1 MSEVLERG
9 ERGERLEI
17 VILGLSITSSWGN
30 GHATTYRGL
39 VRELAR
45 RGHRVLFLE
54 HDVPWYAEN
63 RDLPS
68 PPYGATEL
76 YHGLQDL
83 DRRFRSRVRQA
94 DAVLLGSYVR
104 QGVAVA
110 DWVLRHARG
119 VTAFYDIDT
128 PVTLTKLARGDYEY
142 LHPRLIPGFDFY
154 LSFTGGPTLDRLER
168 ELGARRALPLFCSCD
183 PVLYHP
189 EAPLESEPRWDLGYL
204 GTYSDDRQP
213 TVESLLIKPARR
225 LPARRF
231 AVAGPAYPP
240 EIDWPLNVDRFEHL
254 APPEHRAFYNRQRY
268 TLNVTRAD
276 MRRAGYSPSIRLF
289 EAAACGTPIVSDD
302 WPGLET
308 FFEPGRE
315 ILLAAT
321 PEDVETILRDV
332 PETERRRIGRR
343 ARERV
348 LAEHTAAHRAATLES
363 YLRQAAAPRR
373 SPATAATAATAGV
386 LSEETG
392 W

>member
-1 MSEVLERG
+1 MSHRPSDPLD
-9 ERGERLEI
+9 I

-63 RDLPS
+63 RDLPR

-76 YHGLQDL
+76 YRNLSDL

-94 DAVLLGSYVR
+94 DAVLLGSYVQ
-104 QGVAVA
+104 QGETVA
-110 DWVLRHARG
+110 DWVLGHARG

-128 PVTLTKLARGDYEY
+128 PVTLAKLARGDYEY
-142 LHPRLIPGFDFY
+142 LHPRLIPCFDLY
-154 LSFTGGPTLDRLER
+154 LSFTGGPTLERLER
-168 ELGARRALPLFCSCD
+168 DFGARRALPLYCSCD
-183 PVLYHP
+183 PAHYFP
-189 EAPLESEPRWDLGYL
+189 EEQAPRWDLGYL

-213 TVESLLIKPARR
+213 AVESLLLAPARR
-225 LPARRF
+225 LPGRRF

-240 EIDWPLNVDRFEHL
+240 GIAWPANVDRFEHL
-254 APPEHRAFYNRQRY
+254 PPGEHRAFYNRQRY

-289 EAAACGTPIVSDD
+289 EAAACGTPILSDV

-321 PEDVETILRDV
+321 PEDVEKILCV
-332 PETERRRIGRR
+332 FPEAERRRVGQR

-363 YLRQAAAPRR
+363 YLREAAGPLR
-373 SPATAATAATAGV
+373 SPGMDAVAVASGEAG
-386 LSEETG
+386 

>member
-1 MSEVLERG
+1 LSES
-9 ERGERLEI
+9 LEI

-63 RDLPS
+63 RDLPC
-68 PPYGATEL
+68 PPYGTTEL
-76 YHGLQDL
+76 YRDLPDL
-83 DRRFRSRVRQA
+83 DRRFRARLRQA
-94 DAVLLGSYVR
+94 DAVILGSYVQ
-104 QGVAVA
+104 QGEAVA
-110 DWVLRHARG
+110 DWMLHNARG
-119 VTAFYDIDT
+119 ITAFYDIDT
-128 PVTLTKLARGDYEY
+128 PVTLAKLARGDYEY
-142 LHPRLIPGFDFY
+142 LHPRLIPCFDLY

-183 PVLYHP
+183 PALYFP
-189 EAPLESEPRWDLGYL
+189 ENRAPRWDLGYL
-204 GTYSDDRQP
+204 GTFSDDRQP
-213 TVESLLIKPARR
+213 GVESLLLEPARR
-225 LPARRF
+225 LPDRRF

-240 EIDWPLNVDRFEHL
+240 EIAWPANVDRFEHL
-254 APPEHRAFYNRQRY
+254 APGAHRSFYNRQRY

-302 WPGLET
+302 WPGLAT

-321 PEDVETILRDV
+321 PEDVETILRDI
-332 PETERRRIGRR
+332 PEAERRRIGRR
-343 ARERV
+343 ARRRV
-348 LAEHTAAHRAATLES
+348 LAGHTAAHRAATLES
-363 YLRQAAAPRR
+363 YLRAAAGSRGED
-373 SPATAATAATAGV
+373 AVAVAAMDASGIA
-386 LSEETG
+386 

>member
-1 MSEVLERG
+1 VSDPLD
-9 ERGERLEI
+9 I

-63 RDLPS
+63 RDLPR

-76 YHGLQDL
+76 YRDLPDL

-94 DAVLLGSYVR
+94 DAVLLGSYVQ
-104 QGVAVA
+104 QGEAVA
-110 DWVLRHARG
+110 DWVLGHARG

-128 PVTLTKLARGDYEY
+128 PVTLAKLARGDYEY
-142 LHPRLIPGFDFY
+142 LHPRHISCFDLY
-154 LSFTGGPTLDRLER
+154 LSFTGGPTLELLER

-183 PVLYHP
+183 PALYFP
-189 EAPLESEPRWDLGYL
+189 EAHPRRPGWDLGYL

-213 TVESLLIKPARR
+213 ALESLLLGPARR
-225 LPARRF
+225 LPGRRF
-231 AVAGPAYPP
+231 TVAGPAYPA
-240 EIDWPLNVDRFEHL
+240 DVAWPANVERFEHL
-254 APPEHRAFYNRQRY
+254 APGEHRAFYNRQRY

-289 EAAACGTPIVSDD
+289 EAAACGTPIISDI

-308 FFEPGRE
+308 FFAPGRE

-321 PEDVETILRDV
+321 PEDVEKILCV
-332 PETERRRIGRR
+332 FPEAERRRIGQR

-363 YLRQAAAPRR
+363 YLNAV
-373 SPATAATAATAGV
+373 TVTAGIAGV
-386 LSEETG
+386 AAEAG
-392 W
+392 G

>member
-1 MSEVLERG
+1 LSDS
-9 ERGERLEI
+9 LEI

-68 PPYGATEL
+68 PPYGTTEL
-76 YHGLQDL
+76 YRDLPDL
-83 DRRFRSRVRQA
+83 DRRFRHRVRQA
-94 DAVLLGSYVR
+94 DAVILGSYVR
-104 QGVAVA
+104 QGEAVA
-110 DWVLRHARG
+110 DWMLHNARG

-128 PVTLTKLARGDYEY
+128 PVTLAKLARGDYEY
-142 LHPRLIPGFDFY
+142 LHPRLIPCFDLY
-154 LSFTGGPTLDRLER
+154 LSFTGGPTLGRLEN
-168 ELGARRALPLFCSCD
+168 ELGAQRALPLYCSCD
-183 PVLYHP
+183 PAHYFP
-189 EAPLESEPRWDLGYL
+189 EDVSEDGPRWDLGYL

-213 TVESLLIKPARR
+213 AVESLLLEPARR
-225 LPARRF
+225 LPDRRF

-240 EIDWPLNVDRFEHL
+240 EIAWPANVERFEHL
-254 APPEHRAFYNRQRY
+254 APGLHRSFYNRQRY

-302 WPGLET
+302 WPGLAT

-321 PEDVETILRDV
+321 PEKVETILRDL
-332 PETERRRIGRR
+332 PEAERKRIGRR
-343 ARERV
+343 ARRRV
-348 LAEHTAAHRAATLES
+348 LAGHTAAHRAATLES
-363 YLRQAAAPRR
+363 YLREAAGSRGENAMALTPGGEI
-373 SPATAATAATAGV
+373 A
-386 LSEETG
+386 

>member
-1 MSEVLERG
+1 LSDS
-9 ERGERLEI
+9 LEI

-63 RDLPS
+63 RDLPR
-68 PPYGATEL
+68 PPYGTTKL
-76 YHGLQDL
+76 YRDLPDL
-83 DRRFRSRVRQA
+83 DRRFRARVRQA
-94 DAVLLGSYVR
+94 DAVILGSYVQ
-104 QGVAVA
+104 QGEAVA
-110 DWVLRHARG
+110 DWALGHARG

-128 PVTLTKLARGDYEY
+128 PVTLAKLARGDYEY
-142 LHPRLIPGFDFY
+142 LHPRLIPCFDLY
-154 LSFTGGPTLDRLER
+154 LSFTGGPTLDRLES
-168 ELGARRALPLFCSCD
+168 EFGARKALPLYCSCD
-183 PVLYHP
+183 AALYFP
-189 EAPLESEPRWDLGYL
+189 EEHEPRWDLGYL

-213 TVESLLIKPARR
+213 AVESLLLEPARR
-225 LPARRF
+225 LSRRRF

-240 EIDWPLNVDRFEHL
+240 EIAWPANVDRFEHL
-254 APPEHRAFYNRQRY
+254 APGAHRAFYNRQRF

-276 MRRAGYSPSIRLF
+276 MRRAGFSPSIRLF

-302 WPGLET
+302 WPGLAT

-315 ILLAAT
+315 ILLAAE
-321 PEDVETILRDV
+321 PEDVEEILCGI
-332 PETERRRIGRR
+332 PEAERRRIGRR
-343 ARERV
+343 ARQRV

-363 YLRQAAAPRR
+363 YLCETAEALGRPVMGTVAVAAGE
-373 SPATAATAATAGV
+373 AA
-386 LSEETG
+386 